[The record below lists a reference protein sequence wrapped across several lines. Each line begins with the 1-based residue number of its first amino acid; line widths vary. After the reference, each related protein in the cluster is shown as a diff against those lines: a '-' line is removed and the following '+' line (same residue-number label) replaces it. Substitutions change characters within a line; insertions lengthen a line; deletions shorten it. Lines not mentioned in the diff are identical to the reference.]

1 MLECAEED
9 AGDAIV
15 KAHRMAMF
23 RHTDE
28 VEARASCQD
37 VAHLE
42 QQILEKQKQVLD
54 IAQGRQKTL
63 DIFFKSAPAL
73 PS

>member
-1 MLECAEED
+1 MLECAEEG
-9 AGDAIV
+9 ARDAIV
-15 KAHRMAMF
+15 QAHRLAMF
-23 RHTDE
+23 RHTDK

-37 VAHLE
+37 AHLE
-42 QQILEKQKQVLD
+42 QQILEKQVLD

-63 DIFFKSAPAL
+63 DVFFKSAPAL